1 MRTGISMDNFSI
13 FLYFLIAVTSILLF
27 FYTNRVFFKARER
40 SSTIKKYGNISE
52 LDHEDL
58 LIAKNELSKIG
69 IDGKGTEDVYI
80 REERVY
86 LPIAIVLVFVSIF
99 LAISIVFSDDT
110 RQLGKVI
117 ITVSLILISSKF
129 YELYR
134 TSRINRFLSIEN

>member
-1 MRTGISMDNFSI
+1 MRTGISMNNFSI

-99 LAISIVFSDDT
+99 LAISIVFSDDA
-110 RQLGKVI
+110 RQLGKII
-117 ITVSLILISSKF
+117 ITVSLVLISSKF

-134 TSRINRFLSIEN
+134 TSKINRFLSINN

>member
-1 MRTGISMDNFSI
+1 MNNFSI

-134 TSRINRFLSIEN
+134 TSKINRFLSIEN

>member
-1 MRTGISMDNFSI
+1 MNTLSI
-13 FLYFLIAVTSILLF
+13 FLFFLIAVTSILLF

-52 LDHEDL
+52 LEHEDL
-58 LIAKNELSKIG
+58 LIAKNELSKVG

-86 LPIAIVLVFVSIF
+86 LPIAIVLMFVSIF
-99 LAISIVFSDDT
+99 LAINIVFSDDA
-110 RQLGKVI
+110 RQLGKII
-117 ITVSLILISSKF
+117 ITVSLVLISSKF

-134 TSRINRFLSIEN
+134 TSKIS

>member
-1 MRTGISMDNFSI
+1 MNTLSI
-13 FLYFLIAVTSILLF
+13 FLFFLIAVTSILLF

-52 LDHEDL
+52 LEHEDL
-58 LIAKNELSKIG
+58 LIAKNELSRIG

-99 LAISIVFSDDT
+99 LAINIVFSDDT
-110 RQLGKVI
+110 RQLGKII
-117 ITVSLILISSKF
+117 ITVSLVLISSKF

-134 TSRINRFLSIEN
+134 TSKINRFLSINN

>member
-1 MRTGISMDNFSI
+1 MDNFSI

>member
-1 MRTGISMDNFSI
+1 MNNFSI

-52 LDHEDL
+52 LKNEDL

-134 TSRINRFLSIEN
+134 ISKINRFLSIEN

>member
-1 MRTGISMDNFSI
+1 MNTLSI
-13 FLYFLIAVTSILLF
+13 FLFFLIAVTSILLF

-52 LDHEDL
+52 LEHEDL
-58 LIAKNELSKIG
+58 LIAKNELSKVG

-86 LPIAIVLVFVSIF
+86 LPIAIVLMFVSIF
-99 LAISIVFSDDT
+99 LAINIVFSDDA
-110 RQLGKVI
+110 RQLGKII
-117 ITVSLILISSKF
+117 ITVSLVLISSKF

-134 TSRINRFLSIEN
+134 ISKINRFLSIEN

>member
-1 MRTGISMDNFSI
+1 MNNFSI

-69 IDGKGTEDVYI
+69 IDGKGTENVYI

-99 LAISIVFSDDT
+99 LAISIVFSDDA
-110 RQLGKVI
+110 RQLGKII
-117 ITVSLILISSKF
+117 ITVSLVLISSKF

-134 TSRINRFLSIEN
+134 TSKINRFLSINN

>member
-1 MRTGISMDNFSI
+1 MRTGISMNNFSI

-134 TSRINRFLSIEN
+134 TSKINRFLSIEN

>member
-1 MRTGISMDNFSI
+1 MNTLSI
-13 FLYFLIAVTSILLF
+13 FLFFLIAVTSILLF

-52 LDHEDL
+52 LEHEDL
-58 LIAKNELSKIG
+58 LIAKNELSKVG

-86 LPIAIVLVFVSIF
+86 LPIAIVLMFVSIF
-99 LAISIVFSDDT
+99 LAINIAFSDDA
-110 RQLGKVI
+110 RQLGKII
-117 ITVSLILISSKF
+117 ITVSLVLISSKF

-134 TSRINRFLSIEN
+134 TSKINRFLSINN

>member
-1 MRTGISMDNFSI
+1 MNTLSI
-13 FLYFLIAVTSILLF
+13 FLFFLIAVTSILLF

-52 LDHEDL
+52 LEHEDL
-58 LIAKNELSKIG
+58 LIAKNELSKVG

-86 LPIAIVLVFVSIF
+86 LPIAIVLMFVSIF
-99 LAISIVFSDDT
+99 LAINIVFSDDA
-110 RQLGKVI
+110 RQLGKII
-117 ITVSLILISSKF
+117 ITVSLVLISSKF

-134 TSRINRFLSIEN
+134 TSKINSFLSINN

>member
-1 MRTGISMDNFSI
+1 MNTLSI
-13 FLYFLIAVTSILLF
+13 FLFFLIAVTSILLF

-52 LDHEDL
+52 LEHEDL
-58 LIAKNELSKIG
+58 LIAKNELSKVG

-86 LPIAIVLVFVSIF
+86 LPIAIVLMFVSIF
-99 LAISIVFSDDT
+99 LAINIVFSDDT
-110 RQLGKVI
+110 RQLGKII
-117 ITVSLILISSKF
+117 ITVSLVLISSKF

-134 TSRINRFLSIEN
+134 TSKINRFLSINN

>member
-1 MRTGISMDNFSI
+1 MNTLSI
-13 FLYFLIAVTSILLF
+13 FLFFLIAVTSILLF

-134 TSRINRFLSIEN
+134 TSKINRFLSINN

>member
-1 MRTGISMDNFSI
+1 MNTLSI
-13 FLYFLIAVTSILLF
+13 FLFFLIAVTSILLF

-52 LDHEDL
+52 LEHEDL
-58 LIAKNELSKIG
+58 LIAKNELSKVG

-86 LPIAIVLVFVSIF
+86 LPIAIVLMFVSIF
-99 LAISIVFSDDT
+99 LAINIVFSDDA
-110 RQLGKVI
+110 RQLGKII
-117 ITVSLILISSKF
+117 ITVSLVLISSKF

-134 TSRINRFLSIEN
+134 TSKINRFLSIEN

>member
-1 MRTGISMDNFSI
+1 MNTLSI
-13 FLYFLIAVTSILLF
+13 FLFFLIAVTSILLF

-52 LDHEDL
+52 LEHEDL
-58 LIAKNELSKIG
+58 LIAKNELSKVG

-86 LPIAIVLVFVSIF
+86 LPIAIVLMFVSIF
-99 LAISIVFSDDT
+99 LAINIVFSDDA
-110 RQLGKVI
+110 RQLGKII
-117 ITVSLILISSKF
+117 ITVSLVLISSKF

-134 TSRINRFLSIEN
+134 TSKINRFLSINN

>member
-1 MRTGISMDNFSI
+1 MNNFSI

-27 FYTNRVFFKARER
+27 FYTNRVFFKASER

-134 TSRINRFLSIEN
+134 TSKINRFLSIEN

>member
-1 MRTGISMDNFSI
+1 MNTLSI
-13 FLYFLIAVTSILLF
+13 FLFFLIAVTSILLF

-52 LDHEDL
+52 LEHEDL

-134 TSRINRFLSIEN
+134 ISKINRFLSIEN

>member
-1 MRTGISMDNFSI
+1 MNTLSI
-13 FLYFLIAVTSILLF
+13 FLFFLIAVTSILLF

-52 LDHEDL
+52 LEHEDL

-99 LAISIVFSDDT
+99 LAINIVFSDDT
-110 RQLGKVI
+110 RQLGKII
-117 ITVSLILISSKF
+117 ITVSLVLISSKF

-134 TSRINRFLSIEN
+134 ISKINRFLSIEN

>member
-1 MRTGISMDNFSI
+1 MNNFSI
-13 FLYFLIAVTSILLF
+13 FLFFLIAVTSILLF

-52 LDHEDL
+52 LEHEDL
-58 LIAKNELSKIG
+58 LIAKNELSKVG

-86 LPIAIVLVFVSIF
+86 LPIAIVLMFVSIF
-99 LAISIVFSDDT
+99 LAINIVFSDDA
-110 RQLGKVI
+110 RQLGKII
-117 ITVSLILISSKF
+117 ITVSLVLISSKF

-134 TSRINRFLSIEN
+134 ISKINRFLSIEN

>member
-1 MRTGISMDNFSI
+1 MNTLSI
-13 FLYFLIAVTSILLF
+13 FLFFLIAVTSILLF

-52 LDHEDL
+52 LEHEDL
-58 LIAKNELSKIG
+58 LIAKNELSKVG

-80 REERVY
+80 KEERVY
-86 LPIAIVLVFVSIF
+86 LPIAIVLMFVSIF
-99 LAISIVFSDDT
+99 LAINIVFSDDA
-110 RQLGKVI
+110 RQLGKII

-134 TSRINRFLSIEN
+134 TSKINRFLSINN

>member
-1 MRTGISMDNFSI
+1 MRTGISMNNFSI
-13 FLYFLIAVTSILLF
+13 FLFLLIAVISILLF
-27 FYTNRVFFKARER
+27 FYTNRVFFRAKER

-52 LDHEDL
+52 LEHEDL
-58 LIAKNELSKIG
+58 LIAKNELSRIG

-99 LAISIVFSDDT
+99 LAINIVFSDDA
-110 RQLGKVI
+110 RQLGKII
-117 ITVSLILISSKF
+117 ITISLVLISSKF

-134 TSRINRFLSIEN
+134 TSKINRFLSIEN

>member
-1 MRTGISMDNFSI
+1 MNTLSI
-13 FLYFLIAVTSILLF
+13 FLFFLIAVTSILLF

-52 LDHEDL
+52 LEHEDL
-58 LIAKNELSKIG
+58 LIAKNELSKVG

-86 LPIAIVLVFVSIF
+86 LLIAIVLMFVSIF
-99 LAISIVFSDDT
+99 LAINIVFSDDT
-110 RQLGKVI
+110 RQLGKII
-117 ITVSLILISSKF
+117 ITVSLVLISSKF

-134 TSRINRFLSIEN
+134 ISKINRFLSIEN

>member
-1 MRTGISMDNFSI
+1 MNTLSI
-13 FLYFLIAVTSILLF
+13 FLFFLIAVTSILLF

-52 LDHEDL
+52 LEHEDL
-58 LIAKNELSKIG
+58 LIAKNELSKVG

-86 LPIAIVLVFVSIF
+86 LLIAIVLMFVSIF
-99 LAISIVFSDDT
+99 LAINIVFSDDA
-110 RQLGKVI
+110 RQLGKII
-117 ITVSLILISSKF
+117 ITVSLVLISSKF

-134 TSRINRFLSIEN
+134 TSKINRFLSINN

>member
-1 MRTGISMDNFSI
+1 MNTLSI
-13 FLYFLIAVTSILLF
+13 FLFFLIAVTSILLF

-52 LDHEDL
+52 LEHEDL
-58 LIAKNELSKIG
+58 LIAKNELSRIG

-99 LAISIVFSDDT
+99 LAINIVFSDDT
-110 RQLGKVI
+110 RQLGKII
-117 ITVSLILISSKF
+117 ITVSLVLISSKF

-134 TSRINRFLSIEN
+134 ISKINRFLSIEN